1 MHVSLPNQLLIV
13 IIVSLSFL
21 DIFVWDS
28 VALDSS
34 NDTLD
39 KDEHLYT

>member
-1 MHVSLPNQLLIV
+1 MHVNLPSQILIV

-28 VALDSS
+28 VALGCS

-39 KDEHLYT
+39 KDEHIYT